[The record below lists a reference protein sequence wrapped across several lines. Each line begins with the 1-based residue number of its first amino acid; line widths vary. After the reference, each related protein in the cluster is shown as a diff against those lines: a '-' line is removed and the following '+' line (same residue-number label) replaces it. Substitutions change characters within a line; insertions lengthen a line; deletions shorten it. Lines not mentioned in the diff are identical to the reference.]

1 MNELLSSAQQQLQ
14 KYLIDLLRT
23 LDESLI
29 GKLDPKIILEIRKLG
44 EPPEIINEDN
54 NTIYL
59 FENYRSKIKNTE
71 SSFPCDGKYIFYLP
85 LVETKYIDDVQT
97 ILFVIQLNE
106 DEQLVKGKSS
116 TLFLDVLIERY
127 FLRIARHFLTSL
139 RSHTSI
145 NLSLLWH
152 DHPLLETLRAVATL
166 FIFIRIN
173 ESADPFFSVNSEELQ
188 NGRSGFYLRGELFDD
203 INTIST
209 LLYEGEKSAGRLVFI
224 SVKNTDSIIEMDIKF
239 ENLIAISEHRKVRKI
254 LNLSNSNNN
263 NFLVLEYKINQED
276 NNKLEPHVCGI
287 GKLKESQNSDVL
299 PLLVI
304 DFKGHY
310 HWELGY
316 FDQSHKFIPIL
327 SVKNG
332 KVSFPKEKD
341 NKESFDNRCKEV
353 FNTIEEAHID
363 NLWKYLKEAIEQKH
377 GTMLVI
383 LDSHNSS
390 SIEEARRLGKHFFK
404 IQPKIVDEKQI
415 QKLTSIDGSLL
426 LLSNGQCHAT
436 GVILD
441 GKVTEQEDSSRGAR
455 YNSAI
460 RYSQSIRG
468 KINHLIVVISE
479 DGMIDFIS

>member
-1 MNELLSSAQQQLQ
+1 
-14 KYLIDLLRT
+14 
-23 LDESLI
+23 
-29 GKLDPKIILEIRKLG
+29 
-44 EPPEIINEDN
+44 
-54 NTIYL
+54 
-59 FENYRSKIKNTE
+59 
-71 SSFPCDGKYIFYLP
+71 
-85 LVETKYIDDVQT
+85 
-97 ILFVIQLNE
+97 
-106 DEQLVKGKSS
+106 
-116 TLFLDVLIERY
+116 VLIERY

-145 NLSLLWH
+145 KLSLLWH
-152 DHPLLETLRAVATL
+152 DHPLLETLRAAATL

-173 ESADPFFSVNSEELQ
+173 ESADPFFSVKLQ

-203 INTIST
+203 INIIST

-239 ENLIAISEHRKVRKI
+239 ENLISISEHRKVRKI

-263 NFLVLEYKINQED
+263 NFLVLEYKINQKD

-332 KVSFPKEKD
+332 KVSFPKEKVNKKFFD
-341 NKESFDNRCKEV
+341 NKCKEF

-390 SIEEARRLGKHFFK
+390 SIEEAERLGKHFFK
-404 IQPKIVDEKQI
+404 
-415 QKLTSIDGSLL
+415 
-426 LLSNGQCHAT
+426 
-436 GVILD
+436 
-441 GKVTEQEDSSRGAR
+441 
-455 YNSAI
+455 NSA
-460 RYSQSIRG
+460 
-468 KINHLIVVISE
+468 
-479 DGMIDFIS
+479 

>member
-1 MNELLSSAQQQLQ
+1 M
-14 KYLIDLLRT
+14 
-23 LDESLI
+23 
-29 GKLDPKIILEIRKLG
+29 G
-44 EPPEIINEDN
+44 
-54 NTIYL
+54 
-59 FENYRSKIKNTE
+59 
-71 SSFPCDGKYIFYLP
+71 
-85 LVETKYIDDVQT
+85 
-97 ILFVIQLNE
+97 
-106 DEQLVKGKSS
+106 
-116 TLFLDVLIERY
+116 
-127 FLRIARHFLTSL
+127 
-139 RSHTSI
+139 
-145 NLSLLWH
+145 
-152 DHPLLETLRAVATL
+152 
-166 FIFIRIN
+166 
-173 ESADPFFSVNSEELQ
+173 
-188 NGRSGFYLRGELFDD
+188 
-203 INTIST
+203 
-209 LLYEGEKSAGRLVFI
+209 
-224 SVKNTDSIIEMDIKF
+224 
-239 ENLIAISEHRKVRKI
+239 KVRKI

-460 RYSQSIRG
+460 RYSQSIK